1 MKKNFILGSLIR
13 AKSMMS
19 LAVLLLG
26 CLFFAQDLSAQT
38 MPQNVNTV
46 INGSAL
52 VDVPEAKV
60 ILADLAQAQWSA
72 IQSTDPTTSA
82 KARLTGEF
90 HRTAYT
96 FLVNR
101 DSVEDALDHAY
112 TETEEAMRQ
121 RGVTIDLD
129 GLLADA
135 KVALK
140 K

>member
-1 MKKNFILGSLIR
+1 MKKNFITGSLIR
-13 AKSMMS
+13 VKSMMS
-19 LAVLLLG
+19 VTVLLLG
-26 CLFFAQDLSAQT
+26 CLFFTQDLSAQA

-46 INGSAL
+46 INGSSL

-72 IQSTDPTTSA
+72 IQSSDPTVSA

-90 HRTAYT
+90 HRSAYT

-129 GLLADA
+129 GLLADTRI
-135 KVALK
+135 ALK